1 MNGHKSGAF
10 CRALTDAVLEE
21 YGGDEQSVKT
31 LPSPVKASKRGRG
44 NSFSRAVKYAILAAV
59 LMTVTIGSALA
70 TPSLSDARY
79 PAKEA
84 EEAHY
89 VNLNAGKQV
98 EAKTVIERIYR
109 PLDIPFRFVMET
121 QLIKDDLVY
130 ITWVDYHSPDAIF
143 FTQAPLKHTYYN
155 DPEDNIDGF
164 REMLWEK
171 CNINGFEVI
180 IFYKGP
186 YTEYW
191 WNDGEYFFKLEFE
204 WNDSTKE
211 DRYRVFESISIVDE
225 VKTDQ

>member
-1 MNGHKSGAF
+1 MNGHKSCAF

-121 QLIKDDLVY
+121 QLI
-130 ITWVDYHSPDAIF
+130 
-143 FTQAPLKHTYYN
+143 
-155 DPEDNIDGF
+155 
-164 REMLWEK
+164 
-171 CNINGFEVI
+171 
-180 IFYKGP
+180 
-186 YTEYW
+186 
-191 WNDGEYFFKLEFE
+191 
-204 WNDSTKE
+204 
-211 DRYRVFESISIVDE
+211 
-225 VKTDQ
+225 